1 MRSNRKRRDG
11 PDAKKSARAK
21 ASLAP
26 GVRGAGLV
34 IGVLLV
40 ASSLVLLMNRPIHPA
55 VKLTKT
61 GSGTNALALNSP
73 MISNAADSRLSDSEQ
88 AAQFSNRGTALF
100 QQGKI
105 EAAAHDFA
113 EAMRLTPEDETAHF
127 NLGSAQIGR
136 AHV

>member
-11 PDAKKSARAK
+11 PDATKSARAK
-21 ASLAP
+21 VSLAP
-26 GVRGAGLV
+26 GVRGAVLV

-40 ASSLVLLMNRPIHPA
+40 ASSLVLLMNRPTNPA

-105 EAAAHDFA
+105 EAAA
-113 EAMRLTPEDETAHF
+113 
-127 NLGSAQIGR
+127 
-136 AHV
+136 

>member
-73 MISNAADSRLSDSEQ
+73 MISNAPASSTNAGDNAADSRLSDSEQ

-105 EAAAHDFA
+105 EAAAHD
-113 EAMRLTPEDETAHF
+113 
-127 NLGSAQIGR
+127 
-136 AHV
+136 